1 MIIGVDKGHTVQNG
15 GVCGACGLLKESVE
29 NRPVGN
35 KVIEKLRIL
44 GHKVIDCSCDYS
56 KDRNEQLAAIVKK
69 ANAQELDLFLSLHLN
84 AGGGT
89 GAEVYTTNT
98 SGAKKEAKKLIDTY
112 CNRTGFKNRGHKYG
126 EFYVL
131 RHTVAPAMLI
141 EMAFVD
147 TEADFKK
154 WNDLGSELIANA
166 IVEGITGQV
175 VQEKPIDKPSVP
187 SNSFNSYTVKI
198 TTDVLNVRSGPGT
211 ANKVT
216 TQVKKNEVYTI
227 IEESNGW
234 GKLKSGAGWISLEY
248 TSRTSTSIP
257 ADKPTQT
264 IKVGSKVKVSGSKY
278 ATGQNIPSWVK
289 SNVYTVQQLKGDK
302 ALIKEIKSWVYT
314 KDLKLV

>member
-1 MIIGVDKGHTVQNG
+1 MIIGVEKWHTVQNG

-44 GHKVIDCSCDYS
+44 GHTVIDCSCDYS
-56 KDRNEQLAAIVKK
+56 KDRDEQLAAIVKK
-69 ANAQELDLFLSLHLN
+69 ANAQKLDLFLSLHLN

-98 SGAKKEAKKLIDTY
+98 SGAKSEAKKLIDTY
-112 CNRTGFKNRGHKYG
+112 CNRTGFKNRGHKYA

-147 TEADFKK
+147 TEADYKK
-154 WNDLGSELIANA
+154 WNDLGAELIANA

-175 VQEKPIDKPSVP
+175 VQEKPVETPSTT
-187 SNSFNSYTVKI
+187 SYTVKI
-198 TTDVLNVRSGPGT
+198 TADVLNVRAGAGT
-211 ANKVT
+211 NYKVN
-216 TQVKKNEVYTI
+216 TQVRKGEVYTI
-227 IEESNGW
+227 VGESNGW
-234 GKLKSGAGWISLEY
+234 GKLKSGAGWISLKY
-248 TSRTSTSIP
+248 TSKNGESIS
-257 ADKPTQT
+257 ANKPTQT
-264 IKVGSKVKVSGSKY
+264 IKVGSSIKITGSKY
-278 ATGQNIPSWVK
+278 ATGQSIPSWVK
-289 SNVYTVQQLKGDK
+289 DNVYTVQQIKGDR
-302 ALIKEIKSWVYT
+302 ALIKEITSWVYT